1 MDNNVATMV
10 NIVDDG
16 YDEVYNIM
24 LNEKEI
30 KFLNW
35 LAEKS
40 LLSCDVSYHV
50 TKGCCED
57 FS

>member
-1 MDNNVATMV
+1 MDNNGRTMV

-16 YDEVYNIM
+16 YDEIYNIL

-40 LLSCDVSYHV
+40 LLSSDVSYHIIE
-50 TKGCCED
+50 GCSED

>member
-1 MDNNVATMV
+1 MDNNSPTMV
-10 NIVDDG
+10 NIIDDG

-40 LLSCDVSYHV
+40 LLSSDVSYNV
-50 TKGCCED
+50 IKGCCED

>member
-1 MDNNVATMV
+1 MNNNGRTIV

-16 YDEVYNIM
+16 YDEIYNIL

-40 LLSCDVSYHV
+40 LLSSDVSYHIIE
-50 TKGCCED
+50 GCSED